1 MPEAVDLSEADE
13 ADPLERIADA
23 QERQAEA
30 MELAAGMMMLRYHYD
45 DETVDFSSEALKE
58 EALHFARGG
67 EF

>member
-1 MPEAVDLSEADE
+1 MGRIDMDE
-13 ADPLERIADA
+13 LEENDALERIAEA

-30 MELAAGMMMLRYHYD
+30 MELAAGMMMLQYHYNE
-45 DETVDFSSEALKE
+45 ETVDFSSEALKE

>member
-1 MPEAVDLSEADE
+1 MGRIDMDE
-13 ADPLERIADA
+13 LEENDALERIADA